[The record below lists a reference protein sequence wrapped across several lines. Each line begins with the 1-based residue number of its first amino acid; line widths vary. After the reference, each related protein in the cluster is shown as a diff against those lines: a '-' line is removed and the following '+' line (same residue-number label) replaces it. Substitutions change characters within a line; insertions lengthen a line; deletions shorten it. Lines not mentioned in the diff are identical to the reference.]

1 MQSKITKIKI
11 LNFKISI
18 LTLEMLVNEI
28 KYILKV
34 KKKSY
39 ICISAVHGSVESI
52 FNKKYRLAHDNALI
66 ATADGKPIYWALKLL
81 GNKNVNHLPGYL
93 VTDEI
98 CKIANHYNYN
108 IGIYG
113 STNDGLKKFFNNF
126 KKKYKK
132 INFTYLFSPPFRNLS
147 SEEIKNIQKKI
158 NKSNINILF
167 VALGAPKQEIWMY
180 DNYKKINCLSVGI
193 GAAVDFISGNKN
205 MAPKFMEHL
214 GLAWLFRL
222 ISEPRRLFMRYFIT
236 NTLFIYFFSI
246 QYIKFKLKINYGQ
259 K

>member
-1 MQSKITKIKI
+1 MKIKKIKI

-28 KYILKV
+28 KNILKV
-34 KKKSY
+34 KKKRY

-52 FNKKYRLAHDNALI
+52 FNKQFRLAHDNAVI

-81 GNKNVNHLPGYL
+81 GNKNVSHLPGYL
-93 VTDEI
+93 VTDVI

-113 STNDGLKKFFNNF
+113 STNDVLNKFVKNL

-132 INFTYLFSPPFRNLS
+132 IKFTYLFSPPFRNLTLN
-147 SEEIKNIQKKI
+147 EIKDIQTKI
-158 NKSNINILF
+158 NKSNIDILF

-180 DNYKKINCLSVGI
+180 DNYKKINCLSIGI
-193 GAAVDFISGNKN
+193 GAAVDFISGDKN
-205 MAPKFMEHL
+205 LAPKFMENL

-246 QYIKFKLKINYGQ
+246 QYIKFNLKINYGQ

>member
-1 MQSKITKIKI
+1 MKIKKIKI

-28 KYILKV
+28 KNILKV
-34 KKKSY
+34 KKKRY

-52 FNKKYRLAHDNALI
+52 FNKQFRLAHDNAVI

-81 GNKNVNHLPGYL
+81 GNKNVSHLPGYL

-113 STNDGLKKFFNNF
+113 STNDVLNKFVKNL

-132 INFTYLFSPPFRNLS
+132 IKFTYLFSPPFRNLTLN
-147 SEEIKNIQKKI
+147 EIKDIQTKI
-158 NKSNINILF
+158 NKSNIDILF

-180 DNYKKINCLSVGI
+180 DNYKKINYLSCLLRS
-193 GAAVDFISGNKN
+193 DFQHYQNL
-205 MAPKFMEHL
+205 E
-214 GLAWLFRL
+214 
-222 ISEPRRLFMRYFIT
+222 T
-236 NTLFIYFFSI
+236 NILLVLYRSQQHHFHC
-246 QYIKFKLKINYGQ
+246 
-259 K
+259 